1 MQINNKMKRA
11 PNGKYRATPE
21 YKQYL
26 TIIERCRADGKT
38 QKTYASY
45 VGVTLSE
52 DFDTFEKW
60 LEWAKQQVGFGNTAD
75 NGKRWPLDKDILL
88 KGNKIYSPDYCV
100 FIPNEINNFIT
111 NRKTDRGEYPIGVHY
126 STKEKKYIASCSMN
140 SKKYYIG
147 GYHSIEESF
156 MAYKQFKEQAAKQLA
171 TQYTNLVDI
180 RVIDA
185 LNNFT
190 VDIND

>member
-1 MQINNKMKRA
+1 MQTSNKIQRTT
-11 PNGKYRATPE
+11 NGKYRAKPE

-26 TIIERCRADGKT
+26 AMIERCKT
-38 QKTYASY
+38 NGQTQTTYESY
-45 VGVTLSE
+45 INVTLSE
-52 DFDTFEKW
+52 DFNTFEKW
-60 LEWAKQQVGFGNTAD
+60 LEWAKEQIGFGNTAD

-88 KGNKIYSPDYCV
+88 KGNKLYSPDYCV
-100 FIPNEINNFIT
+100 FIPNEINNFVT

-126 STKEKKYIASCSMN
+126 STKDKKYVASCSMN

-147 GYHSIEESF
+147 GYNSIEESF

-171 TQYTNLVDI
+171 IQYTNLVDI
-180 RVIDA
+180 RVIEA

>member
-1 MQINNKMKRA
+1 MQINTKMNRA
-11 PNGKYRATPE
+11 ANGKYIATPA
-21 YKQYL
+21 YKQYRA
-26 TIIERCRADGKT
+26 IIERCRADGKT

-60 LEWAKQQVGFGNTAD
+60 LEWAKQQIGFGNTSN
-75 NGKRWPLDKDILL
+75 NGKVWPLDKDILL
-88 KGNKIYSPDYCV
+88 KGNKLYSPDYCV
-100 FIPNEINNFIT
+100 FIPNEINNFVT
-111 NRKTDRGEYPIGVHY
+111 NRKADRGEYPIGVHY

-171 TQYTNLVDI
+171 TQYNNLVDI
-180 RVIDA
+180 RVINA
-185 LNNFT
+185 LNSFT

>member
-1 MQINNKMKRA
+1 MNRA
-11 PNGKYRATPE
+11 SNGKYISTPA
-21 YKQYL
+21 YRQYWNMVQ
-26 TIIERCRADGKT
+26 RCIPDGAMQTK
-38 QKTYASY
+38 YPSY
-45 VGVTLSE
+45 VGITYSE
-52 DFDTFEKW
+52 DFNTFEKW
-60 LEWAKQQVGFGNTAD
+60 LEWAKQQTGFGNTAD
-75 NGKRWPLDKDILL
+75 NGKLWPLDKDILL
-88 KGNKIYSPDYCV
+88 KGNKLYSPDYCV

-171 TQYTNLVDI
+171 IQYINLVDI

-190 VDIND
+190 VNIDD